1 MRNKSQK
8 HCPTCEKA
16 IPADAPDGFCPSC
29 LLGVAHENS
38 PLLIP
43 APDTGEV
50 GQAFPQLTDV
60 ELIGQGGMGFVYK
73 AHQLELNRHVALK
86 ILSPELGKDPA
97 FRERFVREARI
108 LGKLSHPRIVTIY
121 EHGENEGFF
130 YLMMEYVDGVNLRE
144 AMSAQ
149 KFTPE
154 QALAIIPDICDALQS
169 AHDQGVW
176 HRDIKPENILLDQ
189 DGQVKIADFGIARIV
204 GDRLRN
210 YTLTATGN
218 ALGSAPYMSPEQHEN
233 PHKVDHRADIYSLG
247 VVLYEMLTGELPLGR
262 FPVPSE
268 RSTVDH
274 RIDEL
279 VLKTLE
285 KERELRQQSAAQIK
299 TDIAHA
305 GRNKPEQS
313 TASHGSMAP
322 ISLRGILCFWSGIVL
337 AIAAGNLTRGNFQGG
352 LLVLAAVLAVVG
364 LVQVIIALAQI
375 RRGEIAPGLR
385 NGLRLSLWLPILLAV
400 LAFGLRYNARSKF
413 PLEAQLEERAPQQ
426 EAIKQKEK
434 AELKEKKEATA
445 SVQRVGPTPKTRRVA
460 GTSSRRGKVPRP
472 TADEMMGAVREMNRL
487 ANLSDF
493 EGFEKLTRRSSLPMM
508 SLFFGEFISIK
519 EISYEPFGIRRD
531 AECLI
536 TIKSPDKDPHLIIAS
551 FDATKRLSA
560 ISESPSYRFTCRV
573 RFSPEQEGALK
584 ILRTHV
590 SRALIEKVKGKKG
603 LFDLHY
609 HLGDSLD
616 LRNENSFYIK
626 RALKELKQSL
636 ARFQL
641 DDDLELI
648 SSHWPKRPWI
658 YERFAPE
665 GSEIFKKSNEPQ

>member
-1 MRNKSQK
+1 
-8 HCPTCEKA
+8 
-16 IPADAPDGFCPSC
+16 
-29 LLGVAHENS
+29 
-38 PLLIP
+38 
-43 APDTGEV
+43 
-50 GQAFPQLTDV
+50 
-60 ELIGQGGMGFVYK
+60 
-73 AHQLELNRHVALK
+73 
-86 ILSPELGKDPA
+86 
-97 FRERFVREARI
+97 
-108 LGKLSHPRIVTIY
+108 
-121 EHGENEGFF
+121 
-130 YLMMEYVDGVNLRE
+130 
-144 AMSAQ
+144 
-149 KFTPE
+149 
-154 QALAIIPDICDALQS
+154 
-169 AHDQGVW
+169 
-176 HRDIKPENILLDQ
+176 
-189 DGQVKIADFGIARIV
+189 
-204 GDRLRN
+204 
-210 YTLTATGN
+210 
-218 ALGSAPYMSPEQHEN
+218 
-233 PHKVDHRADIYSLG
+233 
-247 VVLYEMLTGELPLGR
+247 MLTGELPLGR

-268 RSTVDH
+268 RSTVDY

-413 PLEAQLEERAPQQ
+413 PLEAQLEEREPQQ

-434 AELKEKKEATA
+434 TEPKEKQEATA
-445 SVQRVGPTPKTRRVA
+445 SVQRVGPTPRTRHVA
-460 GTSSRRGKVPRP
+460 RPRSPKVVPPRTRSPKVVPP
-472 TADEMMGAVREMNRL
+472 TEDEMMGAVREMNRL

-519 EISYEPFGIRRD
+519 EISYLPFGIRRD
-531 AECLI
+531 DGVCLI

-551 FDATKRLSA
+551 FDSEKRLSH
-560 ISESPSYRFTCRV
+560 ITESPSYRFTCRV
-573 RFSPEQEGALK
+573 RFSPEQEDAWT

-590 SRALIEKVKGKKG
+590 PRIDEVLIEKVKDKKG

-609 HLGDSLD
+609 HLGSSLD

-626 RALKELKQSL
+626 RALKELKRSL

-641 DDDLELI
+641 DDDDLELI

-665 GSEIFKKSNEPQ
+665 GLSLIHI